1 MLPSWIRTHD
11 PVSVD
16 DRQIVLL
23 ESITVNMD
31 QVKAAVSAVS
41 TLLAGEVCGVV
52 CVPGVLGVWGPCL
65 LLESAR
71 PARLSFDLFCS
82 MCVRHRC

>member
-1 MLPSWIRTHD
+1 MGPLPPPPHPTPHTVLCSWIRTHD

-31 QVKAAVSAVS
+31 QVKAAVSAVA
-41 TLLAGEVCGVV
+41 TLLTAEVRGSRAALT
-52 CVPGVLGVWGPCL
+52 P
-65 LLESAR
+65 S
-71 PARLSFDLFCS
+71 S
-82 MCVRHRC
+82 RCAP